1 MVNGIPPAR
10 VSWLVFVAFIAGL
23 AVSFVAGWCNRT
35 ILSKE
40 SVEADV
46 SFPAHHSVQN
56 PLATKITASTAIG
69 LVGRHPV
76 DLVFVVGCTASM
88 GQWIGM
94 LTSAIHPLAAALR
107 ARFGDTEIRF
117 GFVGFRDYAAKQD
130 HKRFEIAELTDHFDA
145 LRAFLSLV
153 QSVSPPHDDGPD
165 DITGAMEKCT
175 ELHWGESTRVV
186 LVLTDTPC
194 HGTRYHSGMP
204 DHFPAGDPSGLDPE
218 QIVREMSRNDVHL
231 YFGRIAPETD
241 QMTAILRNAYEST
254 AGRWSKF
261 GAMDAT
267 SWASDPSRFVDT
279 IVDLVTRSVSH
290 TVRHHRENQLRP
302 PGRGGQGG
310 DKPDGTDPPRTE
322 TAGWRDYAQRLH
334 SHQGHPA
341 QAPKVP
347 LPVDRLRSR
356 ALAASAFGN
365 KMRPPGVPQTGPAA
379 SVPAELIGRVA
390 PMSQRPPPPPPPSDG
405 SNDGAPAPPPRPVP
419 QTAL

>member
-1 MVNGIPPAR
+1 MRSIAR
-10 VSWLVFVAFIAGL
+10 FEFV
-23 AVSFVAGWCNRT
+23 
-35 ILSKE
+35 
-40 SVEADV
+40 
-46 SFPAHHSVQN
+46 
-56 PLATKITASTAIG
+56 LATLMSGVTDIG
-69 LVGRHPV
+69 TINPRR
-76 DLVFVVGCTASM
+76 A
-88 GQWIGM
+88 
-94 LTSAIHPLAAALR
+94 LTSCTHVPSH
-107 ARFGDTEIRF
+107 DTGQKAFCPVSGEKTAVWWHDLDDS
-117 GFVGFRDYAAKQD
+117 VGASPQD
-130 HKRFEIAELTDHFDA
+130 HHFTCIHSLSSKNLEACGSHLTC
-145 LRAFLSLV
+145 
-153 QSVSPPHDDGPD
+153 
-165 DITGAMEKCT
+165 ECT

-194 HGTRYHSGMP
+194 HGTRYQSGMP

-231 YFGRIAPETD
+231 YFGRIAAETD
-241 QMTAILRNAYEST
+241 QMTAILRKAYEST

-290 TVRHHRENQLRP
+290 TVRHHRENQVRP

-405 SNDGAPAPPPRPVP
+405 GNDGAPAPPPRPVP